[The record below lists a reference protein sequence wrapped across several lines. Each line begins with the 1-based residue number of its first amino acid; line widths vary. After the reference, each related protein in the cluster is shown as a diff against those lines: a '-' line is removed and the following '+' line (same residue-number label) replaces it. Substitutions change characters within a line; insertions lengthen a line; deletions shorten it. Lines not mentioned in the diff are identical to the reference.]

1 MSPLLF
7 KTDVLFIQRILA
19 SAGLYKGPI
28 DGKFNQKLHDAEDAF
43 DAYTKASSV
52 KYGTF
57 DPRSEA
63 IISTLVPK
71 AQDAARQFLSAASK
85 FPAVVK
91 LLSGTRT
98 YAEQNALYA
107 QGRTAKGRV
116 VTNARG
122 GSSNHNF
129 GIAFDVGIFNSGVY
143 NEGRTGKEDKQYSDL
158 AALIKTKL
166 PGRLEWGGDWKSIV
180 DKPHYQLST
189 GKTVAQC
196 RALLESGK
204 AYA

>member
-1 MSPLLF
+1 MSSSLF
-7 KTDVLFIQRILA
+7 KTDVLFIQRIL
-19 SAGLYKGPI
+19 SSSGLYKGPL
-28 DGKFNQKLHDAEDAF
+28 DGKFNQALHDAEDAF
-43 DAYTKASSV
+43 DAYSKASAARF
-52 KYGTF
+52 GTF

-63 IISTLVPK
+63 AISTLVPK
-71 AQDAARQFLSAASK
+71 AQDAARQFLNASK
-85 FPAVVK
+85 SFPATVK

-98 YAEQNALYA
+98 YVEQNALYA

-129 GIAFDVGIFNSGVY
+129 GIAFDVGIFNNGAY
-143 NEGRTGKEDKQYSDL
+143 NEGRSARNDQQYTDL
-158 AALIKTKL
+158 AGLIKQKL
-166 PGRLEWGGDWKSIV
+166 PGLLEWGGDWKSIV
-180 DKPHYQLST
+180 DKPHYQLSI

-196 RALLESGK
+196 RMLLETGK